1 VAEFPS
7 VISIQWASPGTLDP
21 SPFLSIDA
29 ALDFRQMLGGE
40 ERIMS
45 YNHYLAQ
52 KGGIAAAG
60 ILDTCVLDP
69 PDAELTCCMVN
80 VQVPIIKSK
89 IGTDIDVWMTVAND
103 WFFTTLLQE
112 YKILVTVFAWQGR
125 IWARF
130 SAQVFLEVADFE
142 YGARA
147 LLELANRVNQGNA
160 PDFLAK

>member
-1 VAEFPS
+1 
-7 VISIQWASPGTLDP
+7 
-21 SPFLSIDA
+21 
-29 ALDFRQMLGGE
+29 M
-40 ERIMS
+40 
-45 YNHYLAQ
+45 
-52 KGGIAAAG
+52 AAAQ
-60 ILDTCVLDP
+60 ILDTCILES

-89 IGTDIDVWMTVAND
+89 IGSDIDAWMAAANN

-112 YKILVTVFAWQGR
+112 YKTLLVVFAWQGR

-147 LLELANRVNQGNA
+147 LLELAHRVNQGNA

>member
-1 VAEFPS
+1 MDS
-7 VISIQWASPGTLDP
+7 VQWSSPGTLDA

-40 ERIMS
+40 ERITS
-45 YNHYLAQ
+45 YCHYLAQ
-52 KGGIAAAG
+52 KGGMAAAQ
-60 ILDTCVLDP
+60 ILDTCILES

-89 IGTDIDVWMTVAND
+89 IGSDIDAWMAAANN

-112 YKILVTVFAWQGR
+112 YKTLLVVFAWQGR

-147 LLELANRVNQGNA
+147 LLELAHRVNQGNA